1 MRKAFVEEVALPE
14 PRFRD
19 GLGIRYV
26 RAAGTD
32 DAVEVL
38 RPIWDV
44 GSMQNAIRQR
54 VSRLQSFRQARFVT
68 LRSAEVPRDDPST
81 VEVMSDFVAG
91 YRLSQYLAAAKAG
104 TVVIDTNAAVYLLRE
119 LLGALALL
127 RESRGITHGA
137 VGPERVL
144 ITPKGRVVVADYVLG
159 PAIERLEYT
168 RPRLWRE
175 FRVPVPAGKGHPK
188 LDDKADVMQVGMT
201 AIALL
206 MGRPLEP
213 AEFPDGVGDL
223 VAALGHSHR
232 PRGVSA
238 VPPALIDWVK
248 RAVHKDAAGKLADVL
263 DARLLLESIASKQNM
278 ASGGAAALKSVA
290 ETFGRYAAD
299 LDAKAAAA
307 AAEEARRAAL
317 AAQVAVMEAIRLAA
331 AEAAAPGD
339 NAVPA
344 FTLLAEAPVG
354 QAAGSV
360 SQVITDHG
368 APTAADADPPV
379 GWRVPEAPPVEDT
392 LPTSPLIQVDSTAT
406 IADPGEF
413 IEEVLD
419 LTGLAGDD
427 QEIAEAV
434 AAAPVEASLRLS
446 ATSNEVAAAP
456 EPVAPGEP
464 PVPVEALAPGEAP
477 AVPVIAM
484 QPVAAVDEAL
494 AALEAETPPPPPVPD
509 ALPEWRLLADPL
521 GAVAPTID
529 TVEPTE
535 SLEELVAEFAATPS
549 APSTPASRPTLP
561 AEEPLV
567 TAAEMEGLV
576 PLKSP
581 GQAEPADGV
590 FLPAADEPATLLA
603 DAPDGLLTA
612 AARVL
617 GTPLEVVAAA
627 PASVAPV
634 GVHEPDAPVPT
645 SLDVVLGLQEAQAA
659 AQAAL
664 ETPRELAEAA
674 AEAALETPHELAEA
688 AAEAALEAPRE
699 PYAEA
704 PDIAAWSF
712 VEELVH
718 RDTRFEA
725 HAPADAPAPEPA
737 VDAPQGFTAAPA
749 LEEPQPAPEPEIPK
763 LPADWFIEVG
773 PPRVL
778 PAEPAPAGMIESP
791 LDAVF
796 RMHAGAGD
804 APPPPATREAART
817 PPLAPPPAIPAL
829 VGKAVD
835 AEPVQRQAA
844 NVAPDPVPDDEGSGS
859 VFSHVAPSVR
869 RVRAEARRRR
879 WARIASSI
887 GGGLASSA
895 GSLASGVGAVASGA
909 GALVGGVGRAGAS
922 AVRLMAAA
930 LIAAGTGAL
939 RAVGAGVRGV
949 GVVARAIAGGLATAG
964 KGVAS
969 GFAAAGRGA
978 VAGLSAA
985 GRGAAAG
992 LSAAGRAAGA
1002 LLTGAGALFGATARS
1017 AARGGAALGKA
1028 LTSACVST
1036 GRAMVRVLAAAS
1048 RGSAAGVRALAAGI
1062 GRGAFV
1068 AGAGVARLLRALA
1081 SGVGVLGRSGL
1092 TAASATSRAAARAAS
1107 AAAQAVSAASR
1118 AAGAG
1123 AGVAGT
1129 GAGRTAIS
1137 LPRRIYFVFSDL
1149 ADRLPRPVVRPWY
1162 LAAALL
1168 VIVAVAGVP
1177 YAKSWLST
1185 HAPDLK
1191 AGLVGSAPPPASPP
1205 APAVKTAT
1213 PTTAATTDTGSVRV
1227 TVDPAG
1233 ADVLLDGMLQGAAPL
1248 TIENLSAGAH
1258 ALVVR
1263 DDSGTVRQSVRVTAG
1278 QTTDVSLKIRP
1289 GWLAVFAPVKLEV
1302 LENGKP
1308 IGSTEAGRILAAA
1321 GPHTIEVGS
1330 QAIGFR
1336 ETRQVEIKPGE
1347 VLALTIEL
1355 PPATVEVAAPADAE
1369 ILVDGQSVGQA
1380 PLGPLQIAV
1389 GTREF
1394 VMRHPTLGE
1403 RRQTVTVTYNG
1414 PARISF
1420 E

>member
-1 MRKAFVEEVALPE
+1 MRKAFVEEVAPPE

-19 GLGIRYV
+19 GLGLRYV
-26 RAAGTD
+26 RAAGSED
-32 DAVEVL
+32 PAEVL
-38 RPIWDV
+38 RPLWDV

-68 LRSAEVPRDDPST
+68 LRAAEIPRDDPST
-81 VEVMSDFVAG
+81 IEVISDFVAG
-91 YRLSQYLAAAKAG
+91 YRLSQYLEAAKAG
-104 TVVIDTNAAVYLLRE
+104 VVAIDTNAAVYLLRE

-127 RESRGITHGA
+127 RESRGVTHGA
-137 VGPERVL
+137 VAPERVL

-206 MGRPLEP
+206 MGRPIEP
-213 AEFPDGVGDL
+213 AEFPDGVDDL
-223 VAALGHSHR
+223 VLTLGHSHR
-232 PRGVSA
+232 PRGLSA
-238 VPPALIDWVK
+238 VPPALVDWVK
-248 RAVHKDAAGKLADVL
+248 RAVHKDAAGRLADVL
-263 DARLLLESIASKQNM
+263 DARLLLESVASKQNM

-299 LDAKAAAA
+299 LEAKAAAA

-317 AAQVAVMEAIRLAA
+317 AAQSAAMEAIRLAA
-331 AEAAAPGD
+331 AEAVAPGD

-344 FTLLAEAPVG
+344 FTLLSEAPAG

-360 SQVITDHG
+360 SELITDH
-368 APTAADADPPV
+368 AALPAADADPPV
-379 GWRVPEAPPVEDT
+379 GWRVPETPPAEDT
-392 LPTSPLIQVDSTAT
+392 LPTSPLIQVDAP
-406 IADPGEF
+406 AMAPGSDAF
-413 IEEVLD
+413 VEEVLD
-419 LTGLAGDD
+419 LTGLADD
-427 QEIAEAV
+427 DALVAEAA
-434 AAAPVEASLRLS
+434 AAAPVEESLLLS
-446 ATSNEVAAAP
+446 APPNEMAT
-456 EPVAPGEP
+456 APGE
-464 PVPVEALAPGEAP
+464 VTSVEAPLPATL
-477 AVPVIAM
+477 AVPTGPAAGFEGTVVEGEGVAVDTPTVPALAT
-484 QPVAAVDEAL
+484 QSLAAVDEAL
-494 AALEAETPPPPPVPD
+494 AALEAETPPPPPVQD
-509 ALPEWRLLADPL
+509 ALPEWRLLADPI
-521 GAVAPTID
+521 GAAAPTID

-535 SLEELVAEFAATPS
+535 SLEELVAEFAAAPS
-549 APSTPASRPTLP
+549 APSTPASRQTLA
-561 AEEPLV
+561 AEQTLV

-576 PLKSP
+576 PLKS
-581 GQAEPADGV
+581 AEPVEPAGGV
-590 FLPAADEPATLLA
+590 FLPAAEEPATLLA
-603 DAPDGLLTA
+603 DPPDAMLRA

-627 PASVAPV
+627 SASVAPV
-634 GVHEPDAPVPT
+634 EVHESDAPVPT
-645 SLDVVLGLQEAQAA
+645 GLAVVLGLQEAQAA

-664 ETPRELAEAA
+664 ETP
-674 AEAALETPHELAEA
+674 HEGAEA
-688 AAEAALEAPRE
+688 AAEAALEAPRQ
-699 PYAEA
+699 PSVEA

-725 HAPADAPAPEPA
+725 HIPADVPAPEPA
-737 VDAPQGFTAAPA
+737 VDVPQGFTAAPA
-749 LEEPQPAPEPEIPK
+749 LEEPQPAPEPEAPT

-773 PPRVL
+773 QRRDL
-778 PAEPAPAGMIESP
+778 PAEPAPAAMIESP
-791 LDAVF
+791 LDAIV
-796 RMHAGAGD
+796 RLHAGTGD
-804 APPPPATREAART
+804 APPPPVARESAPT
-817 PPLAPPPAIPAL
+817 PPLAPPPARPAL
-829 VGKAVD
+829 VGEATD
-835 AEPVQRQAA
+835 TEPVQRQAA
-844 NVAPDPVPDDEGSGS
+844 SWLSDPVRNDDESGP
-859 VFSHVAPSVR
+859 VFPRVAPSVR

-887 GGGLASSA
+887 GGGLASAA
-895 GSLASGVGAVASGA
+895 GSVASGA
-909 GALVGGVGRAGAS
+909 AALVGGVGRAAAS

-930 LIAAGTGAL
+930 IIAVGRGAL

-969 GFAAAGRGA
+969 GLA
-978 VAGLSAA
+978 
-985 GRGAAAG
+985 
-992 LSAAGRAAGA
+992 AAGRAAGA
-1002 LLTGAGALFGATARS
+1002 LLTGVAALLAAGARS
-1017 AARGGAALGKA
+1017 AATGGAALGKA
-1028 LTSACVST
+1028 LASASVST
-1036 GRAMVRVLAAAS
+1036 GRGMVRVLAAAC
-1048 RGSAAGVRALAAGI
+1048 RGAAAGVRALAAGI
-1062 GRGAFV
+1062 GKGAFV

-1081 SGVGVLGRSGL
+1081 SGAGILGRSGL
-1092 TAASATSRAAARAAS
+1092 TAASATARAAARAAS
-1107 AAAQAVSAASR
+1107 ATGQAVSAASR

-1123 AGVAGT
+1123 TAVGGK
-1129 GAGRTAIS
+1129 GAGRAAITV
-1137 LPRRIYFVFSDL
+1137 PRRIYFVFSDV
-1149 ADRLPRPVVRPWY
+1149 ADRLPKLVIRPWY

-1191 AGLVGSAPPPASPP
+1191 ARLVESAPPPASPS
-1205 APAVKTAT
+1205 APAAKTTTT
-1213 PTTAATTDTGSVRV
+1213 PPTAATKDTGSVRV

-1258 ALVVR
+1258 SLVVR

-1321 GPHTIEVGS
+1321 GPHTIEVVS

-1347 VLALTIEL
+1347 VLALTLEL
-1355 PPATVEVAAPADAE
+1355 PPVTVEVAAPAEAE

-1403 RRQTVTVTYNG
+1403 RRQVVTVTYNG
-1414 PARISF
+1414 PARLSF

>member
-32 DAVEVL
+32 EAAEVL

-68 LRSAEVPRDDPST
+68 LRSADVPRDDPST
-81 VEVMSDFVAG
+81 VEVVSDFVAG

-206 MGRPLEP
+206 MGRPLEA

-232 PRGVSA
+232 PRGPSA

-299 LDAKAAAA
+299 LEAKAAAA

-317 AAQVAVMEAIRLAA
+317 AAQAAVLEAIRLAA
-331 AEAAAPGD
+331 AEAVAPGD

-360 SQVITDHG
+360 SQVITDHN

-379 GWRVPEAPPVEDT
+379 GWRVPEAPTVEDT
-392 LPTSPLIQVDSTAT
+392 LPTSPLIQVDASAT
-406 IADPGEF
+406 IADHGEF

-427 QEIAEAV
+427 QELAEAV
-434 AAAPVEASLRLS
+434 AAAPVEASLRPS
-446 ATSNEVAAAP
+446 ATSNEIAAPP
-456 EPVAPGEP
+456 EPVARVEA
-464 PVPVEALAPGEAP
+464 PVPVEALAPVEAP

-484 QPVAAVDEAL
+484 PPVAAVDEAL

-549 APSTPASRPTLP
+549 APATPASRPTLP

-576 PLKSP
+576 PLKSAGP
-581 GQAEPADGV
+581 VEPAEGV
-590 FLPAADEPATLLA
+590 FLPAAEEPATLLA
-603 DAPDGLLTA
+603 DAPDGMLRA

-617 GTPLEVVAAA
+617 GTPLDVVAAA

-634 GVHEPDAPVPT
+634 EVHEPDAPVPT

-664 ETPRELAEAA
+664 ETPHE
-674 AEAALETPHELAEA
+674 PHV
-688 AAEAALEAPRE
+688 
-699 PYAEA
+699 EA

-737 VDAPQGFTAAPA
+737 VGVPQGFTAAPA
-749 LEEPQPAPEPEIPK
+749 LEEPQPAPEPETPK

-773 PPRVL
+773 PRRDL

-796 RMHAGAGD
+796 RLHAGAGD
-804 APPPPATREAART
+804 APSPPATREAART
-817 PPLAPPPAIPAL
+817 PPLAPPPAVPAL
-829 VGKAVD
+829 IGKAVD
-835 AEPVQRQAA
+835 AVPVQRQAA
-844 NVAPDPVPDDEGSGS
+844 SVPPDPVPDDESGS

-895 GSLASGVGAVASGA
+895 GSVASGVGAVASGA
-909 GALVGGVGRAGAS
+909 AARVGGVGRAGAS

-930 LIAAGTGAL
+930 LIAAGTAAL

-964 KGVAS
+964 EGVAS
-969 GFAAAGRGA
+969 GLAAAGRGA

-1002 LLTGAGALFGATARS
+1002 LLTAAGALFGAAARF

-1036 GRAMVRVLAAAS
+1036 GRTMVRVLAAAS
-1048 RGSAAGVRALAAGI
+1048 RVSAAGVRALAAGI
-1062 GRGAFV
+1062 GQGASV

-1081 SGVGVLGRSGL
+1081 SGVGILGRSGL

-1107 AAAQAVSAASR
+1107 AAGQAVSAASR

-1123 AGVAGT
+1123 AGVAGK

-1149 ADRLPRPVVRPWY
+1149 ADRLPRPVIRPWY

-1191 AGLVGSAPPPASPP
+1191 VGLVKSAPPPASPP
-1205 APAVKTAT
+1205 APAAKTAT
-1213 PTTAATTDTGSVRV
+1213 PTTAATKGTGSVRV

-1248 TIENLSAGAH
+1248 TIENVSAGVH
-1258 ALVVR
+1258 SLVVR
-1263 DDSGTVRQSVRVTAG
+1263 DDAGTVHQSVRVTAS
-1278 QTTDVSLKIRP
+1278 QTTAVSLKIRP

-1302 LENGKP
+1302 LENGKS
-1308 IGSTEAGRILAAA
+1308 IGSTEAGRIRAAA
-1321 GPHTIEVGS
+1321 GPHTIEVVS

-1347 VLALTIEL
+1347 VLALTLEL

-1403 RRQTVTVTYNG
+1403 RRQVVTVTYNG